1 MIMPSREIE
10 EFAKILVKEVRDAT
24 IEECDSNFRPDVR
37 DVIAQRWRKAL
48 GSGDADRIA
57 DVLIPDIVDATISYL
72 LRALDQE
79 MLPLTFKASN
89 GKTVDLPKDGEGELV
104 GWCFGGE
111 GWREKYSRQRVFDD
125 TTPEEKE
132 ALKKF
137 ARRWEKKYI
146 TCLNPANPNPPKTKT
161 GRSKTGRP

>member
-1 MIMPSREIE
+1 MGEMIMPSREIE

-89 GKTVDLPKDGEGELV
+89 GKTVDLPVSAGTNGSQI
-104 GWCFGGE
+104 CQ
-111 GWREKYSRQRVFDD
+111 SR
-125 TTPEEKE
+125 
-132 ALKKF
+132 
-137 ARRWEKKYI
+137 
-146 TCLNPANPNPPKTKT
+146 T
-161 GRSKTGRP
+161 GSTFRA